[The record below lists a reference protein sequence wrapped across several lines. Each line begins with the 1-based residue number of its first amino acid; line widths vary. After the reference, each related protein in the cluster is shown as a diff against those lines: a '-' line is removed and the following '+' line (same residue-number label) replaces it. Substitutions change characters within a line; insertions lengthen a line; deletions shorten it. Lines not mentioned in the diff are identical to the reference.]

1 MLKGKV
7 SQLLHRSAVPV
18 QALFHV
24 ILDRLEIRRF
34 KEHSFF
40 CFPST
45 AAAILADFGAHR
57 WELFAAVKSEYSI
70 SRALLV
76 EANPKLA
83 ESLKETFSKESDVL
97 HAAVVGANNKGAVT
111 FTQSTNPES
120 SSIFREW
127 SAAYGIADQ
136 VDVPTIDL
144 SSNSE
149 VGETS
154 GLGKV

>member
-1 MLKGKV
+1 MCFSIDSKFDV
-7 SQLLHRSAVPV
+7 SKNIHFFLPFYRSQPFS
-18 QALFHV
+18 L
-24 ILDRLEIRRF
+24 IL
-34 KEHSFF
+34 
-40 CFPST
+40 
-45 AAAILADFGAHR
+45 AHR
-57 WELFAAVKSEYSI
+57 WEFFAAVKSEYSI

-127 SAAYGIADQ
+127 SAVYGIADQ

-149 VGETS
+149 VGGDEWTW
-154 GLGKV
+154 

>member
-7 SQLLHRSAVPV
+7 SQLRIEARS
-18 QALFHV
+18 LFRRIFHV
-24 ILDRLEIRRF
+24 LLDRLEIRRF

-40 CFPST
+40 ASLLPRQPFSL
-45 AAAILADFGAHR
+45 ILARIVGNS
-57 WELFAAVKSEYSI
+57 FAAVKSEYSI

>member
-1 MLKGKV
+1 LLPFYR
-7 SQLLHRSAVPV
+7 SQPFSL
-18 QALFHV
+18 
-24 ILDRLEIRRF
+24 IL
-34 KEHSFF
+34 
-40 CFPST
+40 
-45 AAAILADFGAHR
+45 AHR
-57 WELFAAVKSEYSI
+57 WEFFAAVKSEYSI
-70 SRALLV
+70 SRALFV

-120 SSIFREW
+120 SSIFRKW

-136 VDVPTIDL
+136 VDVPT
-144 SSNSE
+144 SNSE

-154 GLGKV
+154 GLGKVWYRRRGSRRSKRSAGI